1 MVAREAVAARFGATV
16 ESNLDMVCA
25 ILSRSVE
32 VRVTLAVGLV
42 HRAQDIAVT
51 VEEVQDESA
60 IRLRLFF
67 PENVP
72 MHLDTLELADLRS
85 SVEGF
90 DTHLIDVRIDG
101 EARTVTYDMLRTDV
115 DCQIARGR
123 GVFHSAGG
131 HVFSCGDPTGTRDA
145 RESREAR
152 DARDARD
159 VRDFVGTD
167 EMRRLTSLLS
177 KEQVDCVL
185 EVRRVGVLRSDC
197 NSPCGGTG
205 DSHVHR
211 RLRRTGGVRR
221 QRARVEGATVRGRA
235 RRSGRGRRADLLGS
249 DSTPHAR
256 MQSCPVRRQEAE
268 VSSMSSK
275 GRANVIRGVDKNT
288 R

>member
-1 MVAREAVAARFGATV
+1 MVAREAVAARFGAVV

-32 VRVTLAVGLV
+32 VRVALAVGLV

-72 MHLDTLELADLRS
+72 VHLDTLELADLRS

-123 GVFHSAGG
+123 GVFHSAG
-131 HVFSCGDPTGTRDA
+131 HVFSCGDPTGTRNA
-145 RESREAR
+145 RDTREAR
-152 DARDARD
+152 DVRNIRN

-185 EVRRVGVLRSDC
+185 EVRTCVGVLRSDC
-197 NSPCGGTG
+197 NSAGKKQAIRTFTG
-205 DSHVHR
+205 ACDVLEAFDVS
-211 RLRRTGGVRR
+211 VR
-221 QRARVEGATVRGRA
+221 E
-235 RRSGRGRRADLLGS
+235 
-249 DSTPHAR
+249 
-256 MQSCPVRRQEAE
+256 
-268 VSSMSSK
+268 SK
-275 GRANVIRGVDKNT
+275 GQLCEVVLEGVGAVDARTCLALTRHPTLGCNRVRFVDKKL

>member
-1 MVAREAVAARFGATV
+1 MVAREAVAARFGAVV

-32 VRVTLAVGLV
+32 VRVALAVGLV

-72 MHLDTLELADLRS
+72 VHLDTLELADLRS

-123 GVFHSAGG
+123 GVFHSAG
-131 HVFSCGDPTGTRDA
+131 HVFSCGDPTGTRNA
-145 RESREAR
+145 RDTREAR
-152 DARDARD
+152 DVRNIRN

-185 EVRRVGVLRSDC
+185 EVREGCVVASDC
-197 NSPCGGTG
+197 NSPCGGAG

-211 RLRRTGGVRR
+211 RLRRTRGVRR
-221 QRARVEGATVRGRA
+221 QRARVKGATVRGRA

-256 MQSCPVRRQEAE
+256 MQSCAVRRQEAE
-268 VSSMSSK
+268 VSSMSLRGTGDRCK
-275 GRANVIRGVDKNT
+275 GV
-288 R
+288 